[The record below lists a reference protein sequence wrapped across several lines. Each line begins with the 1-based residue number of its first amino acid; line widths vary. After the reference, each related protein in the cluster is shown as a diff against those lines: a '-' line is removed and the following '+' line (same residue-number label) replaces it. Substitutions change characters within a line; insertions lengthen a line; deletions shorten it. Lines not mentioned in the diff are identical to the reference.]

1 MAAFYDEKPSVLE
14 AVGNG
19 SYLYRWNIKEV
30 VPELSEG
37 SEETERQS
45 QWSCYEAVIWP
56 PVTSDKVI
64 TAVIRQTY
72 TAEAEIALVNKFN
85 AYQQGLDVDA
95 DVVQEYTDYLSFIA
109 NTKRMVKQDLG
120 EETTPV
126 QVANLTPRMSD
137 IARVLALTVN
147 TLALSVSDED
157 ALQMKSIY
165 PQWESLVGKAVKK
178 DEKMQYDG
186 RLWKVLQDHT
196 VQEQYKPGTGT
207 ESLYTEV
214 VESAAGTLEDP
225 IPYNNNM
232 ELENGKYYSQG
243 GVVYKCTRDTGQPVY
258 NPLADLVGLY
268 VEVAQ

>member
-1 MAAFYDEKPSVLE
+1 MKAFYDIKPSTLE

-19 SYLYRWNIKEV
+19 SYFYRWNIKEV
-30 VPELSEG
+30 VPEQTEG
-37 SEETERQS
+37 GEGMKQTS
-45 QWSCYEAVIWP
+45 QWSCDEIVVWS
-56 PVTSDKVI
+56 PVSSDKVI
-64 TAVIRQTY
+64 NAVIRETY

-85 AYQQGLDVDA
+85 AYQQGMDVDA
-95 DVVQEYTDYLSFIA
+95 DVVNEYSDYLSFIA
-109 NTKRMVKQDLG
+109 ETKRSVRLALG
-120 EETTPV
+120 EKITPV
-126 QVANLTPRMSD
+126 QAENLTPRISD

-147 TLALSVSDED
+147 TLAASVTDAD

-165 PQWESLVGKAVKK
+165 PQWESLIGKAVKK
-178 DEKMQYDG
+178 DEKMQYGG
-186 RLWKVLQDHT
+186 RLWKVIQAHT
-196 VQEQYKPGTGT
+196 VQEQWKPGTGT

-214 VESAAGTLEDP
+214 VESAAGTQGDP

-268 VEVAQ
+268 VEVVK